1 MLSVAVDYPFLI
13 DPSGFSNVYFLSSSF
28 FSLIFMYA
36 ISLLVVIVIA
46 CLLWQFEK
54 LKVQ

>member
-13 DPSGFSNVYFLSSSF
+13 DPSGFSNVYFLSSSL

>member
-1 MLSVAVDYPFLI
+1 MLSVALDYPFLI